1 MTPLQTLQD
10 EFTPGDLGLLTITE
24 LNTLLA
30 SYLAL
35 GVTDAPSVAQQL
47 PFARALSM
55 RRQIRVLRRVADK
68 TEIKDEGA
76 ISMDVLG
83 RIASLERELEA
94 VELAAGLRLP
104 NFGPRTV
111 TIGVE
116 GVF

>member
-10 EFTPGDLGLLTITE
+10 EFEPGDLGLSSTLE
-24 LNTLLA
+24 LDALLS

-35 GVTDAPSVAQQL
+35 GVADAPSLAQQL
-47 PFARALSM
+47 PWSRALSI
-55 RRQIRVLRRVADK
+55 RRQIRVLRRSADK
-68 TEIKDEGA
+68 TDIKDEGA
-76 ISMDVLG
+76 VWMDVLG

-94 VELAAGLRLP
+94 VEIVAGLRLP
-104 NFGPRTV
+104 DWGARTV